1 LKLFG
6 EAGTVKISTSTSPKL
21 ADRGAQCMMVGY
33 AESHDGDVY
42 RKWNPIT
49 RRVHI
54 TRDIIWMKAML
65 FQKKVDEVD
74 GALPP
79 EVETVLIEMD
89 SMNESDEIEND
100 HEAEEGGTTIIYTEV
115 EDDEDEPLEEGTRE
129 DQWVTATTRA
139 GRISRL
145 PARYRQELNVA
156 ALNSLAGRNYY
167 ELLIEE
173 DDDDANELA
182 CVGAGL
188 RGGFENT
195 NELNAMNYKTAIKTP
210 DKKKWKKAVEEEHD
224 RMV

>member
-1 LKLFG
+1 MFGQNPRWAKHLKLFG

-79 EVETVLIEMD
+79 EVETVFIEMD
-89 SMNESDEIEND
+89 SMNESDEIENY

-115 EDDEDEPLEEGTRE
+115 EDDEDDP
-129 DQWVTATTRA
+129 
-139 GRISRL
+139 
-145 PARYRQELNVA
+145 
-156 ALNSLAGRNYY
+156 
-167 ELLIEE
+167 
-173 DDDDANELA
+173 
-182 CVGAGL
+182 
-188 RGGFENT
+188 
-195 NELNAMNYKTAIKTP
+195 
-210 DKKKWKKAVEEEHD
+210 
-224 RMV
+224 